1 MVSGLKYLSA
11 NPIAKKL
18 KFAPLAIV
26 GMFAFALNSNLA
38 MHPYLQVYIVLLEA
52 KLGILVIYL
61 LAKQFT
67 KSTK

>member
-1 MVSGLKYLSA
+1 LSTK
-11 NPIAKKL
+11 PIAKKL
-18 KFAPLAIV
+18 KFLPLAIV
-26 GMFAFALNSNLA
+26 GIVAFAINSNSA
-38 MHPYLQVYIVLLEA
+38 IHPYLQVYIVLLEA